1 MPDGTLLKQLYDIG
15 TSAPSFQPYWDQDLP
30 SAVISPMLTAIGEL
44 FDQTITPQQ
53 FVDQMNSVLAKNQPK
68 K

>member
-1 MPDGTLLKQLYDIG
+1 VPNGTLLKKLYDIG

-30 SAVISPMLTAIGEL
+30 SAVIQPMLTHNGEL

-53 FVDQMNSVLAKNQPK
+53 FAQKMNAVQAQQK